1 MCVIN
6 WAWKCPLQM
15 LGKNTT
21 HQWLELKP
29 SLPSTGQKFTSLK
42 ASMIHCYLQ
51 LWNTSEI
58 TEYETLISFAI
69 SNQHLNPKR
78 RHKMEGG
85 TETAPLT
92 ILSSCAVFT
101 VKDLSLFPLQVNL
114 TLLKSGAFTCL
125 FNYFLR
131 NQTQR

>member
-1 MCVIN
+1 
-6 WAWKCPLQM
+6 
-15 LGKNTT
+15 
-21 HQWLELKP
+21 
-29 SLPSTGQKFTSLK
+29 
-42 ASMIHCYLQ
+42 
-51 LWNTSEI
+51 
-58 TEYETLISFAI
+58 
-69 SNQHLNPKR
+69 
-78 RHKMEGG
+78 MEGG